1 MDMIKRNNS
10 MENLDQS
17 KLTNDGKESK
27 SNKNSTKVV
36 IITSMDDDNEKILSF
51 LNPSS
56 IETFVVDLNETNLMN
71 ICQNHQ
77 KQTSISSVGFKLQ
90 KLLRNKN

>member
-1 MDMIKRNNS
+1 MIKRNNS
-10 MENLDQS
+10 MENIDQS

-36 IITSMDDDNEKILSF
+36 IITSIDDDNEKILSY

-77 KQTSISSVGFKLQ
+77 QQTSISSVGFQLQ
-90 KLLRNKN
+90 KSLRNKN